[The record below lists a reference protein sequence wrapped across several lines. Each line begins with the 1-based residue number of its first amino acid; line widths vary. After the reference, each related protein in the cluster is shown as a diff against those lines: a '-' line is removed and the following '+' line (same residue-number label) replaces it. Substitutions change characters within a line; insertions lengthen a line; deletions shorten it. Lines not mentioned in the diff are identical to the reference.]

1 MHYISGKI
9 WTDGG
14 FKKGHIGFQDGLVTE
29 VGDGEVKDPIAK
41 GLILPTFVN
50 AHTHIADYVVP
61 IDLSLS
67 LADIV
72 RPPDGLKYK
81 ILAETPAE
89 IQRNAMVKMSAFMFR
104 RAILP
109 VHRFSRRRCR
119 GFRSPFYGDGRRSS
133 DHYGETQKALFR
145 QG

>member
-1 MHYISGKI
+1 MRSNLAAEIDPPDQCPPYVEISPSGYTDVHYISGKI
-9 WTDGG
+9 CTDGG

-67 LADIV
+67 LADIC
-72 RPPDGLKYK
+72 
-81 ILAETPAE
+81 ETP
-89 IQRNAMVKMSAFMFR
+89 
-104 RAILP
+104 
-109 VHRFSRRRCR
+109 
-119 GFRSPFYGDGRRSS
+119 RRS
-133 DHYGETQKALFR
+133 EI
-145 QG
+145 